1 MAQFIDLGRDGL
13 GIGSIAGKNFNG
25 DWASGSVGEEA
36 KDDLQCAGFIVPR
49 VTEFGQRT
57 VAPFEVSGGQIIE
70 HQATLGEMEFGKGL
84 LDARLLW
91 EQPVHSL
98 VEFGFIGG
106 I

>member
-1 MAQFIDLGRDGL
+1 MGLGRDGL
-13 GIGSIAGKNFNG
+13 GIGSIPVKNF
-25 DWASGSVGEEA
+25 DSDRASGSVGEET
-36 KDDLQCAGFIVPR
+36 KDDLQSAGFIVPR

-70 HQATLGEMEFGKGL
+70 HQTTLGELELGKGL

-98 VEFGFIGG
+98 VERKSTRLNSSHL
-106 I
+106 

>member
-1 MAQFIDLGRDGL
+1 MAQFIDLGCDGF
-13 GIGSIAGKNFNG
+13 GVSRIAGKNFDG
-25 DWASGSVGEEA
+25 DRASGGVGEEP
-36 KDDLQCAGFIVPR
+36 KDDLQRAGFVVSR

-70 HQATLGEMEFGKGL
+70 HEAALGEMEFGKGL
-84 LDARLLW
+84 LDARLLR

-98 VEFGFIGG
+98 VKFGLIGG